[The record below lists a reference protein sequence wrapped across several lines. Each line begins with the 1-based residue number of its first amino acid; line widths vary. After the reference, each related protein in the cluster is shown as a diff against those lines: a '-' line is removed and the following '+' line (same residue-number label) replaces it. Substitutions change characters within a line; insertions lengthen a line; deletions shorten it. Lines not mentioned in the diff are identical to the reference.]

1 MPTYNPYRPAGSPRY
16 IPRSYNNPQYI
27 PQGNQYNQY
36 NQGNQYNQQPRTQ
49 YNQYNQ
55 GNQYNQQP
63 RTQYNQTET
72 PSYVQAVTT
81 GTGGN
86 SRRTVRNAPMSRQ
99 YNQSNP
105 YNQYSQPNQYA
116 QYNQGNQFSQ
126 YNRSNKSNQY
136 SQDKQYN
143 KSRSG
148 KLMSGYNAAAPSS
161 DPRSNLAPGSY
172 SAAVKAKA
180 DGTGPW
186 SLDPSL
192 QGQYV
197 LATDLTADQLA
208 QAKGQYDYEHR
219 WDWIKPWTWGRD
231 KETLTYEGRKIVNP
245 NDPYSKYSG
254 LEGLRHD
261 GNGNIVRESTWR
273 EKLGDW
279 IAGRKV
285 TNQQEFTATTTP
297 SNTPWGGKAYDEA
310 IDPYNYHHQQGW
322 DKAKKYMAQPHNRN
336 NEYTQTAPPAPA
348 QTAPAGGPYTR
359 AVRENTAPP
368 APAQTAP
375 AGGPY
380 TRAVRENTAPPA
392 PAQEADN
399 SVPLGN
405 PGSLMSGYAAH
416 TAPPAPAERQ
426 KYKSTAPTTTDRG
439 SSMGAAQA
447 AMASQYP
454 TTATPLTQAAPAAT
468 QAPAF
473 DDSAEIAR
481 ASRQPAGPYTRAVR
495 ENTAPAP
502 AAPPAPA
509 PTSAPAE
516 RQQLTYQQMKR
527 QVEEQITPQQR
538 EQAGRMAMEQDLQ
551 RMQQQ
556 LRDQGRQQE
565 QQLMRVM
572 R

>member
-1 MPTYNPYRPAGSPRY
+1 
-16 IPRSYNNPQYI
+16 
-27 PQGNQYNQY
+27 
-36 NQGNQYNQQPRTQ
+36 
-49 YNQYNQ
+49 
-55 GNQYNQQP
+55 
-63 RTQYNQTET
+63 
-72 PSYVQAVTT
+72 
-81 GTGGN
+81 
-86 SRRTVRNAPMSRQ
+86 MSRQ

-126 YNRSNKSNQY
+126 YNKNNKSNQY
-136 SQDKQYN
+136 SRDKQYN

-219 WDWIKPWTWGRD
+219 WDWLKPWTWGRD
-231 KETLTYEGRKIVNP
+231 KDTLTYEGRKIVNP
-245 NDPYSKYSG
+245 NDPHSKYSG

-273 EKLGDW
+273 EKFGDW
-279 IAGRKV
+279 IAGREV

-310 IDPYNYHHQQGW
+310 IDPYGYHHQQGW
-322 DKAKKYMAQPHNRN
+322 DRAKKHMAQPHNRDN
-336 NEYTQTAPPAPA
+336 AYTHTTPPAPA

-359 AVRENTAPP
+359 AVRENT
-368 APAQTAP
+368 T
-375 AGGPY
+375 
-380 TRAVRENTAPPA
+380 PPA

-416 TAPPAPAERQ
+416 TTPPAPAQEADNSVPFGNPGSLMSG
-426 KYKSTAPTTTDRG
+426 YAAHTT
-439 SSMGAAQA
+439 
-447 AMASQYP
+447 P
-454 TTATPLTQAAPAAT
+454 
-468 QAPAF
+468 
-473 DDSAEIAR
+473 
-481 ASRQPAGPYTRAVR
+481 
-495 ENTAPAP
+495 PAP
-502 AAPPAPA
+502 AAAPATPAAQTTPA
-509 PTSAPAE
+509 PTSAPAQE
-516 RQQLTYQQMKR
+516 AAPQQQLTYQQMKR
-527 QVEEQITPQQR
+527 QVQEQITPQQR
-538 EQAGRMAMEQDLQ
+538 EQAGRTVMEQDLQ

-565 QQLMRVM
+565 QQPMRAM

>member
-27 PQGNQYNQY
+27 P
-36 NQGNQYNQQPRTQ
+36 
-49 YNQYNQ
+49 Q

-136 SQDKQYN
+136 SRDMQYN

-297 SNTPWGGKAYDEA
+297 SNAPWGGKAYDEA

-348 QTAPAGGPYTR
+348 Q
-359 AVRENTAPP
+359 
-368 APAQTAP
+368 
-375 AGGPY
+375 
-380 TRAVRENTAPPA
+380 
-392 PAQEADN
+392 EADN

-426 KYKSTAPTTTDRG
+426 EYKSTAPTTTDRG

-527 QVEEQITPQQR
+527 QVQEQITPQQR